1 VVMIISGGRVLFM
14 DPSKKHLPVDDRA
27 SLNLSL
33 NHVQQWVCSAL
44 ERFMFSHLDSQV
56 L

>member
-1 VVMIISGGRVLFM
+1 MIISGGRVLFM
-14 DPSKKHLPVDDRA
+14 DPSKKHLPLDDYA

-33 NHVQQWVCSAL
+33 KHVQQWVCSAL
-44 ERFMFSHLDSQV
+44 ERFMFSHLDSQI